1 MKAIVLNAFGSVTNF
16 TLAELPLPVP
26 GAAEVLIELKASAF
40 NPIDYQMRKGL
51 RESKLMRSPVLGREC
66 SGIVVQ
72 TGAEVEGFF
81 PGDEVIVMSGSRGSN
96 GSYAAFMTLD
106 YHFIAHK
113 PANISFEMA
122 AAIPA
127 SGTTAWQAFTRMA
140 CQTDSRIFINGAAG
154 GVGRFL
160 ISLLLA
166 QGFNRIVA
174 SAGSEESRAV
184 LKRIGLQAE
193 QIVDYR
199 DPGFEKLI
207 LKANDDQYFDYSV
220 DLVGGR
226 QSEIAADV
234 LKVNGTYVDITFLAT
249 EAARATLFDKG
260 CVVLNIS
267 GYAYAMENN
276 MSWYGNT
283 LTKICNLIEEGR
295 ILAPEINILGGLNVE
310 TVQMAHRLMEANQIY
325 GKKLIMCID
334 RI

>member
-1 MKAIVLNAFGSVTNF
+1 M
-16 TLAELPLPVP
+16 
-26 GAAEVLIELKASAF
+26 
-40 NPIDYQMRKGL
+40 
-51 RESKLMRSPVLGREC
+51 
-66 SGIVVQ
+66 
-72 TGAEVEGFF
+72 
-81 PGDEVIVMSGSRGSN
+81 
-96 GSYAAFMTLD
+96 
-106 YHFIAHK
+106 
-113 PANISFEMA
+113 
-122 AAIPA
+122 
-127 SGTTAWQAFTRMA
+127 
-140 CQTDSRIFINGAAG
+140 
-154 GVGRFL
+154 

-193 QIVDYR
+193 QIADYR